1 MSGCRVACR
10 RGETVWCRSK
20 DNTAGA
26 KPAWSL
32 MIVLRSSFLL
42 SAKDLLFSAPHH
54 ADLRQTALKSHLFRR
69 LNDLIAC
76 RLRRC
81 LCRHCSSRRG
91 RDANPSVPGA
101 LRRKINLNG
110 LLVECRRSDPG
121 GPGYLPWRQMW
132 QMYFVNLYPTA
143 VIFACRTSRVCGRQS
158 KHRDR
163 LEIG

>member
-1 MSGCRVACR
+1 MRLAKCLGVELLAGGGR
-10 RGETVWCRSK
+10 TVWCRSK

-54 ADLRQTALKSHLFRR
+54 TDLRQTALKSHLFRR

-110 LLVECRRSDPG
+110 LLVECRRSALSLAIPCASLKR
-121 GPGYLPWRQMW
+121 LPEVRK
-132 QMYFVNLYPTA
+132 LS
-143 VIFACRTSRVCGRQS
+143 IELHRTSLTSSTNYNPSRAV
-158 KHRDR
+158 
-163 LEIG
+163 